1 MKKSLKLL
9 KKVLREP
16 AVIVLAEEK
25 KTTITNVCAKNSEN
39 RSKTLN
45 LKDSVTVCFTTN
57 QNNGSDI
64 MAEITLTKDNFEKEV
79 TASDKAVLID
89 FWATWCGPCKMI
101 APFVEQIAEEFSD
114 EVKVCKVNIDDEPS
128 LATKFGI
135 TSIPTLLVIKN
146 GEVVKTSVGY
156 IPKEKIIE
164 LFE

>member
-1 MKKSLKLL
+1 
-9 KKVLREP
+9 
-16 AVIVLAEEK
+16 
-25 KTTITNVCAKNSEN
+25 
-39 RSKTLN
+39 
-45 LKDSVTVCFTTN
+45 
-57 QNNGSDI
+57 

-79 TASDKAVLID
+79 SGSDKAVLID

-101 APFVEQIAEEFSD
+101 APFVEQISEEFSD

-135 TSIPTLLVIKN
+135 TSIPTLLVVKN

>member
-1 MKKSLKLL
+1 M
-9 KKVLREP
+9 VT
-16 AVIVLAEEK
+16 VLADLK
-25 KTTITNVCAKNSEN
+25 RVKIQNASARNSGN

-45 LKDSVTVCFTTN
+45 SKDSVTVCFTTN

-79 TASDKAVLID
+79 NKSDKAVLID

-101 APFVEQIAEEFSD
+101 APIIEEIAEEFSD

>member
-1 MKKSLKLL
+1 M
-9 KKVLREP
+9 VT
-16 AVIVLAEEK
+16 ALAESK
-25 KTTITNVCAKNSEN
+25 KARIQNVSERNSGN

-64 MAEITLTKDNFEKEV
+64 MAEITLTKDNFEKEIKE
-79 TASDKAVLID
+79 SDKVVLID

-101 APFVEQIAEEFSD
+101 APIIEEIAEEFSD

>member
-1 MKKSLKLL
+1 
-9 KKVLREP
+9 
-16 AVIVLAEEK
+16 
-25 KTTITNVCAKNSEN
+25 
-39 RSKTLN
+39 
-45 LKDSVTVCFTTN
+45 
-57 QNNGSDI
+57 
-64 MAEITLTKDNFEKEV
+64 MAEITLTKDNFEKEIKE
-79 TASDKAVLID
+79 SDKVVLID

-101 APFVEQIAEEFSD
+101 APIIEEIAEEFSD

>member
-1 MKKSLKLL
+1 
-9 KKVLREP
+9 
-16 AVIVLAEEK
+16 
-25 KTTITNVCAKNSEN
+25 
-39 RSKTLN
+39 
-45 LKDSVTVCFTTN
+45 
-57 QNNGSDI
+57 

-79 TASDKAVLID
+79 KESDKAVLID

-101 APFVEQIAEEFSD
+101 APIIEEIAEEFSD

-146 GEVVKTSVGY
+146 GDVVKTSVGY

>member
-1 MKKSLKLL
+1 
-9 KKVLREP
+9 
-16 AVIVLAEEK
+16 
-25 KTTITNVCAKNSEN
+25 
-39 RSKTLN
+39 
-45 LKDSVTVCFTTN
+45 
-57 QNNGSDI
+57 

-79 TASDKAVLID
+79 KESDKTVLID

-101 APFVEQIAEEFSD
+101 APIIEEIAEEFSD
-114 EVKVCKVNIDDEPS
+114 EVKVCKVNIDNEPS

>member
-1 MKKSLKLL
+1 
-9 KKVLREP
+9 
-16 AVIVLAEEK
+16 
-25 KTTITNVCAKNSEN
+25 
-39 RSKTLN
+39 
-45 LKDSVTVCFTTN
+45 
-57 QNNGSDI
+57 

-79 TASDKAVLID
+79 KESDKAVLID

-101 APFVEQIAEEFSD
+101 APIIEEIAEEFSD

>member
-1 MKKSLKLL
+1 
-9 KKVLREP
+9 
-16 AVIVLAEEK
+16 
-25 KTTITNVCAKNSEN
+25 
-39 RSKTLN
+39 
-45 LKDSVTVCFTTN
+45 
-57 QNNGSDI
+57 

-79 TASDKAVLID
+79 KESDKAVLID

-101 APFVEQIAEEFSD
+101 APIIEEIAEEFSD

-135 TSIPTLLVIKN
+135 TSIPTLLVVKN

>member
-1 MKKSLKLL
+1 
-9 KKVLREP
+9 
-16 AVIVLAEEK
+16 
-25 KTTITNVCAKNSEN
+25 
-39 RSKTLN
+39 
-45 LKDSVTVCFTTN
+45 
-57 QNNGSDI
+57 

-79 TASDKAVLID
+79 KESDKAVLID

-101 APFVEQIAEEFSD
+101 APIIKEIAEEFSD